1 MTYVVLYGVGIQD
14 AIDNPKTSP
23 EELQKL
29 LEHARSVLKQQG
41 DLKSALAKLE
51 AEIGRR
57 EG

>member
-23 EELQKL
+23 AELEKL

-41 DLKSALAKLE
+41 DLKAALSRLE
-51 AEIGRR
+51 EEISRR